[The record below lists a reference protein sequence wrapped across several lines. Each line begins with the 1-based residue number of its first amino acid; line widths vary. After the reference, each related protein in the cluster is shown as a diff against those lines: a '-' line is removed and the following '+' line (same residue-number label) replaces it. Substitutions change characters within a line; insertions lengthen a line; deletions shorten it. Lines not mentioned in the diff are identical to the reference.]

1 MDEIK
6 LYHHQE
12 IALSYLRFNDSFA
25 LFMEQGTGK
34 TIPALMRILELSKDG
49 EVSTKDKAL
58 IVGPKSA
65 LGAWSRDIEKFNTID
80 RSILN
85 SVIDLVNYDRVW
97 RGGDKSPYNRSYA
110 VIVLDEAHAIKNRT
124 SRRSAFLLKIATRAK
139 YRYILTGTP
148 ISNGQLENI
157 WSLYCFLDPYIE
169 RGRVYSRIF
178 QDHLNRV
185 GKGTYKGSYY
195 EFQDRYCILNMYHK
209 PTSYINVREL
219 QDLINEYSYR
229 VKKIDCLDLPEKLPD
244 ELIYVDLKEK
254 TLYKKLATESAL
266 LEFEIL
272 AENPLSRLVKLRQL
286 VSGHIKLE
294 SGTVISTG
302 CEKSQILKEVIESF
316 DDDKKLVI
324 FAEFKYSIAQIGGLL
339 GSMGIKYVTLD
350 GDQKD
355 KNVWR
360 SFQADERIRV
370 IVCQYQ
376 TAAAGIDLYASDT
389 IIYYEPTL
397 RSNLL
402 EQSRDRIHRSG
413 QVNKCSYIHLIT
425 KGTVEVSIYRA
436 LAGYSDFSEKLFTEY
451 IASYR
456 RSYSS

>member
-1 MDEIK
+1 MFK
-6 LYHHQE
+6 N
-12 IALSYLRFNDSFA
+12 FV
-25 LFMEQGTGK
+25 T
-34 TIPALMRILELSKDG
+34 
-49 EVSTKDKAL
+49 
-58 IVGPKSA
+58 
-65 LGAWSRDIEKFNTID
+65 
-80 RSILN
+80 
-85 SVIDLVNYDRVW
+85 LVNYDKIW
-97 RGGDKSPYNRSYA
+97 RGGDKSPYNRQYD

-124 SRRSAFLLKIATRAK
+124 SRRSSFLLKLATRAK

-157 WSLYCFLDPYIE
+157 YSLYCFLDPYLD

-178 QDHLNRV
+178 QEHLSRV
-185 GKGTYKGSYY
+185 GKGTYKGTYY
-195 EFQDRYCILNMYHK
+195 EFQDRYCILNQYHK

-219 QDLINEYSYR
+219 QELINEYSYR
-229 VKKIDCLDLPEKLPD
+229 VKKVDCLDLPEKLPD
-244 ELIYVDLKEK
+244 ELVYVDLAEK
-254 TLYKKLATESAL
+254 ALYKKLHDDSAI
-266 LEFEIL
+266 LEYEIL

-294 SGTVISTG
+294 SGTVISTK
-302 CEKSQILKEVIESF
+302 CEKIPILRELIEGY
-316 DDDKKLVI
+316 DDEKKLVI
-324 FAEFKYSIAQIGGLL
+324 FAEFKYSIAQVGALL
-339 GSMGIKYVTLD
+339 DEMGIKYVTLD

-355 KNVWR
+355 KTVWR
-360 SFQADERIRV
+360 KFQADERIRV

-376 TAAAGIDLYASDT
+376 TAAAGIDLFASDT

-425 KGTVEVSIYRA
+425 RGTVEVNIYRA

-451 IASYR
+451 MASYR

>member
-1 MDEIK
+1 MAIK

-34 TIPALMRILELSKDG
+34 TIPALMRILELCYEENIIS
-49 EVSTKDKAL
+49 VL
-58 IVGPKSA
+58 IVAPKSA
-65 LGAWSRDIEKFNTID
+65 LGAWERDIEKFDTVD
-80 RSILN
+80 RLTLKSRITL
-85 SVIDLVNYDRVW
+85 INYDKVW
-97 RGGDKSPYNRSYA
+97 RGGDKSPYNREYG

-124 SRRSAFLLKIATRAK
+124 SRRSSFLLKLATRAK

-157 WSLYCFLDPYIE
+157 WSLYCFLDPYLE

-178 QDHLNRV
+178 QEHLNRV
-185 GKGTYKGSYY
+185 GKGKYKGSYY
-195 EFQDRYCILNMYHK
+195 EFQDRYCILNQYHK

-219 QDLINEYSYR
+219 QELINEYSYR

-244 ELIYVDLKEK
+244 EIVYVDQAE
-254 TLYKKLATESAL
+254 KKLYTKLVKESAI
-266 LEFEIL
+266 LEYEIL

-286 VSGHIKLE
+286 VSGHIKTE
-294 SGTVISTG
+294 NEIISAR
-302 CEKSQILKEVIESF
+302 CNKIEILRELIEGYE
-316 DDDKKLVI
+316 DDKKLVI
-324 FAEFKYSIAQIGGLL
+324 FADFKYSVAQIGQLL
-339 GSMGIKYVTLD
+339 EDMSINYVTLD

-355 KNVWR
+355 KTIWR
-360 SFQADERIRV
+360 RFQAEPEIRV

-402 EQSRDRIHRSG
+402 EQSRDRIHRRG
-413 QVNKCSYIHLIT
+413 QVNRCSYIHLIT
-425 KGTVEVSIYRA
+425 RGTVEVDIYRA
-436 LAGYSDFSEKLFTEY
+436 LAGYQDFSEKLFTEY
-451 IASYR
+451 MSSYR
-456 RSYSS
+456 RSYSK

>member
-1 MDEIK
+1 METIK
-6 LYHHQE
+6 LYRHQE
-12 IALSYLRFNDSFA
+12 LALSYLRFNDNFA

-34 TIPALMRILELSKDG
+34 TIPALMRILELFKAGDISN
-49 EVSTKDKAL
+49 AL

-65 LGAWSRDIEKFNTID
+65 LGAWERDVEKFEPPDQSLLNRTIEL
-80 RSILN
+80 I
-85 SVIDLVNYDRVW
+85 NYDKVW
-97 RGGDKSPYNRSYA
+97 RGGDKSPYNKEYD

-124 SRRSAFLLKIATRAK
+124 SRRSSFLLKLAAKAK

-157 WSLYCFLDPYIE
+157 WSLLCFLDPYVD

-178 QDHLNRV
+178 QKHLTKV
-185 GKGTYKGSYY
+185 GKGAYKGSYY
-195 EFQDRYCILNMYHK
+195 EFQDRYCILNQYHK

-244 ELIYVDLKEK
+244 EIVYVPMHEK
-254 TLYKKLATESAL
+254 RLYKKLATESAI
-266 LEFEIL
+266 LEYEIL
-272 AENPLSRLVKLRQL
+272 ADNPLSRLVKLRQM
-286 VSGHIKLE
+286 VSGHIKTE
-294 SGTVISTG
+294 DKIIPVG
-302 CEKSQILKEVIESF
+302 CEKLDILAEILEGF
-316 DDDKKLVI
+316 EDDKKVVI
-324 FAEFKYSIAQIGGLL
+324 FAEFKYSISQIADALRIL
-339 GSMGIKYVTLD
+339 KYKYVILD

-355 KNVWR
+355 KTIWR
-360 SFQADERIRV
+360 RFQEDKDIRV

-402 EQSRDRIHRSG
+402 EQSRDRIHRRG
-413 QVNKCSYIHLIT
+413 QVNKCSYIHLLT
-425 KGTVEVSIYRA
+425 KGSVEVDIYRA
-436 LAGYSDFSEKLFTEY
+436 LAGYSDFSEKMFTEY
-451 IASYR
+451 MASYR

>member
-1 MDEIK
+1 MGIK
-6 LYHHQE
+6 LYRHQRL
-12 IALSYLRFNDSFA
+12 ALSFLRFNDNFA

-34 TIPALMRILELSKDG
+34 TIPALMRILDLIKSEEAG
-49 EVSTKDKAL
+49 NAL
-58 IVGPKSA
+58 IVAPKSA
-65 LGAWSRDIEKFNTID
+65 LGAWERDAEKFNSVD
-80 RSILN
+80 RYILSN
-85 SVIDLVNYDRVW
+85 AITLVNYDKVW
-97 RGGDKSPYNRSYA
+97 RGGDKSPYNRQYD

-124 SRRSAFLLKIATRAK
+124 SRRSSFLLKLATRAK

-157 WSLYCFLDPYIE
+157 WSLYCFLDPYID

-178 QDHLNRV
+178 QEHLTAAGN
-185 GKGTYKGSYY
+185 GTYKGSYY

-229 VKKIDCLDLPEKLPD
+229 VKKADCLDLPEKLPD
-244 ELIYVDLKEK
+244 EIVYVDQAEK
-254 TLYKKLATESAL
+254 ALYKKLVKESAL
-266 LEFEIL
+266 LEYEIL

-286 VSGHIKLE
+286 VSGHIKTE
-294 SGTVISTG
+294 ERIIPVK
-302 CEKSQILKEVIESF
+302 CEKIPILREIIEGY
-316 DDDKKLVI
+316 DDKKLVI
-324 FAEFKYSIAQIGGLL
+324 FAEFKFSIVQIRALL
-339 GSMGIKYVTLD
+339 EEMAIKYVTLD

-355 KNVWR
+355 KTVWR

-425 KGTVEVSIYRA
+425 KGTVEVDIYRA
-436 LAGYSDFSEKLFTEY
+436 LAGYSDFSEKMFTEY
-451 IASYR
+451 MASYR